1 MKRILSIVIAFIVFM
16 AFSYSTT
23 TVKAEDT
30 VNFVSQHYLI
40 NDVDGKTEITG
51 KAAFSSRC
59 SSDKKIEMKD
69 YAIKI
74 DLDFDYEQYSLDWV
88 AFVFS
93 PSENPFLNSGAAIS
107 LVIRPRG
114 SELHFS
120 IMNRSYT
127 DMVSAVIK
135 RSEDD
140 VYSITANLT
149 DSSASFTV
157 NGTEIKVESKA
168 VNYSL
173 LSRGVYTSIA
183 VNGRSDCQ
191 EAPFKLTVLEK
202 NFVWHDTSKD
212 VIVYGSSISIDELDY
227 LTSDNFTLK

>member
-1 MKRILSIVIAFIVFM
+1 MKRFLAIIIAVATILT
-16 AFSYSTT
+16 FSYSTK
-23 TVKAEDT
+23 TVKAEET
-30 VNFVSQHYLI
+30 VNFVSQHYLL
-40 NDVDGKTEITG
+40 NDTDGKTEVTG
-51 KAAFSSRC
+51 KATFSSRC

-69 YAIKI
+69 YTIKVDI
-74 DLDFDYEQYSLDWV
+74 DLDYENYSYDWI

-93 PSENPFLNSGAAIS
+93 PSENPFLNSGAAVS

-120 IMNRSYT
+120 IMNRSYV
-127 DMVSAVIK
+127 DMVSTVIQ
-135 RSEDD
+135 RDEND
-140 VYSITANLT
+140 VYSITASLT
-149 DSSASFTV
+149 DTSVGFAV

-168 VNYSL
+168 INYSL

-183 VNGRSDCQ
+183 VNGSSDCQ

-212 VIVYGSSISIDELDY
+212 DIVYGSSITIEDIEY
-227 LTSDNFTLK
+227 LTSNNFKVK